1 MKNSIYHLQEL
12 PDHMDILLKCKII
25 SNGWNTTLRQQ
36 DNMHMPSVSVHQH
49 SQRGRSILTDR
60 QRRSDRSSDLLE
72 IQATSDRQ
80 E

>member
-36 DNMHMPSVSVHQH
+36 NNKTTRQH
-49 SQRGRSILTDR
+49 TYALCLCSPTQPKREKHLDR
-60 QRRSDRSSDLLE
+60 QAKK
-72 IQATSDRQ
+72 I
-80 E
+80 